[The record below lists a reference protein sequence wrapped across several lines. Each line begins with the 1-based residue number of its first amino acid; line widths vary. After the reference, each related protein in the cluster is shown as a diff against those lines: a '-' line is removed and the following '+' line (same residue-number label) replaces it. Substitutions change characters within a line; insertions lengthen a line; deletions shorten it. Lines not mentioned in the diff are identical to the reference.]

1 MPRAAPRTWGVT
13 WEDRCV
19 QLDIRRAQPR
29 SPEAQIAWI
38 GVPLLV
44 LAVTT
49 LLVAV
54 EWSPL
59 MDLDRDLVEAA
70 HDFSS
75 GHDTWIDFLKW
86 FAVWVGPLVLRITVL
101 VVAAVMLVRRHVRFG
116 LWMILVTAVEWIAA
130 PAGKQVLERER
141 PGVGSPITDV
151 EGWAYPSGHAA
162 AAGYFAAVAIL
173 TTMALLPRGWL
184 RRTLCGVWIVL
195 SVAIGLERIFLVAHY
210 PTDVIG
216 GWALGVLIVMIGWA
230 LLLRLAPPEPGPVP
244 GSTGPRPSRVAVIV
258 NPTKIVDPE
267 AFQAQVAAAASAHGW
282 DEPIWFE
289 TTPEDPGTSMAEDAL
304 AAGAEMVIA
313 AGGDGTVRVVCAE
326 LARTGVSVGIVPLG
340 TGNLLT
346 RNLGL
351 PLHIG
356 DAIEVAM
363 SGQDR
368 AVDIVGFSGDGIDDT
383 CFTVMAGLGLDAAIM
398 HGAAD
403 EMKARMG
410 SSAYVVSALRQVR
423 YPAVRV
429 EITVDD
435 GEPMHYRARTVVIGN
450 VGAITAGIPLIPD
463 ARIDDGLVDVVVIA
477 PVRTWGWLAL
487 LWRVLTRRRRT
498 DHRLDRMRGRNVV
511 LKAEKPSPRQLD
523 GDTIPDG
530 QEIRAQVFA
539 GTLLVRVPR

>member
-1 MPRAAPRTWGVT
+1 VH
-13 WEDRCV
+13 
-19 QLDIRRAQPR
+19 LDLRRAQPR
-29 SPEAQIAWI
+29 RPEAQAAWI

-44 LAVTT
+44 LVVTT
-49 LLVAV
+49 VLVAI

-59 MDLDRDLVEAA
+59 MELDRELSRAA
-70 HDFSS
+70 RDVSS
-75 GHDTWIDFLKW
+75 GHETWIDFLKW
-86 FAVWVGPLVLRITVL
+86 FAVWAGPLVLRIVVL
-101 VVAAVMLVRRHVRFG
+101 AVAAVMLVRRHVRFG

-130 PAGKQVLERER
+130 PASKEVLERER
-141 PGVGSPITDV
+141 PGFGGSIADV

-162 AAGYFAAVAIL
+162 GAGYFAAVAIL
-173 TTMALLPRGWL
+173 ATMALLPRGWL
-184 RRTLCGVWIVL
+184 RRTLCGLWIAL
-195 SVAIGLERIFLVAHY
+195 SLAIGLERIFLVAHY
-210 PTDVIG
+210 PSDVIG

-230 LLLRLAPPEPGPVP
+230 LLLRLAPAAPGPVP

-258 NPTKIVDPE
+258 NPTKIVDPDG
-267 AFQAQVAAAASAHGW
+267 FRAQLSTSARTHGW

-289 TTPEDPGTSMAEDAL
+289 TTPDDPGTGMAEAAL
-304 AAGAEMVIA
+304 SAGAEMVIA

-326 LARTGVSVGIVPLG
+326 LARTGVPIGIVPLG

-368 AVDIVGFSGDGIDDT
+368 AVDIVGLTGDDIDDT

-410 SSAYVVSALRQVR
+410 SSAYVVSALRQIR

-450 VGAITAGIPLIPD
+450 VGAITGGIPLIPD
-463 ARIDDGLVDVVVIA
+463 ARIDDGLLDVVVIA
-477 PVRTWGWLAL
+477 PVRTLGWLAL
-487 LWRVLTRRRRT
+487 VWRVVTRRRRT
-498 DHRLDRMRGRNVV
+498 DQRLDRMRGRRVV
-511 LKAEKPSPRQLD
+511 LRAEKSTPRQLD

-530 QEIRAQVFA
+530 HEIQAEVFA
-539 GTLLVRVPR
+539 GTLLVRVPRRPTTERPA

>member
-1 MPRAAPRTWGVT
+1 VT
-13 WEDRCV
+13 WEDRGV

-29 SPEAQIAWI
+29 GPEAQIAWI
-38 GVPLLV
+38 GMPLLI

-49 LLVAV
+49 ALVAV

-59 MDLDRDLVEAA
+59 MELDQDLVEAA

-75 GHDTWIDFLKW
+75 GHETWTDFLKW
-86 FAVWVGPLVLRITVL
+86 AAVWVGPLTLRIAVL
-101 VVAAVMLVRRHVRFG
+101 AVAAVMLVRRHIRFA
-116 LWMILVTAVEWIAA
+116 LWMILVTAAEWIAA
-130 PAGKQVLERER
+130 PASKEVLQRER
-141 PGVGSPITDV
+141 PHVGNPVITEV

-184 RRTLCGVWIVL
+184 RRTLCGVWIVVG
-195 SVAIGLERIFLVAHY
+195 VAIGLERVFLVAHY
-210 PTDVIG
+210 STDVIG
-216 GWALGVLIVMIGWA
+216 GWALGVLIVMVGWA
-230 LLLRLAPPEPGPVP
+230 LLLRLAPPTPGPVP
-244 GSTGPRPSRVAVIV
+244 GSTGPRPSKVAVIV

-267 AFQAQVAAAASAHGW
+267 GFRALVTTGAAAHGW

-313 AGGDGTVRVVCAE
+313 AGGDGTVRVVCTE
-326 LARTGVSVGIVPLG
+326 LARTGVPVGIVPLG

-356 DAIEVAM
+356 DAVEVAM

-368 AVDIVGFSGDGIDDT
+368 AVDIVGMSGDDIDDT

-463 ARIDDGLVDVVVIA
+463 ARIDDGLLDVVVIA

-498 DHRLDRMRGRNVV
+498 DHRLDRMRGRSVV
-511 LKAEKPSPRQLD
+511 LKAEKPTPRQLD

-530 QEIRAQVFA
+530 QEIRAEVFA

>member
-1 MPRAAPRTWGVT
+1 MP
-13 WEDRCV
+13 
-19 QLDIRRAQPR
+19 LDIRRAQPR
-29 SPEAQIAWI
+29 RPGSQAAWI

-49 LLVAV
+49 TLVAL

-59 MDLDRDLVEAA
+59 MELDQDLADAA
-70 HDFSS
+70 YDFSS
-75 GHDTWIDFLKW
+75 GNDTWVSFLQW
-86 FAVWVGPLVLRITVL
+86 FADWVGPVTLRVAVL
-101 VVAAVMLVRRHVRFG
+101 VVAVVLLIRRHVRFA
-116 LWMILVTAVEWIAA
+116 LWMILVTAVEWIVA
-130 PAGKQVLERER
+130 PASKELFDRER
-141 PGVGSPITDV
+141 PTNALDVASGSS
-151 EGWAYPSGHAA
+151 YPSGHAA

-173 TTMALLPRGWL
+173 TTMALLPRGWW
-184 RRTLCGVWIVL
+184 RRTLCALWL
-195 SVAIGLERIFLVAHY
+195 AIGVAVGLDRIFLVVHF
-210 PTDVIG
+210 PSDVIG
-216 GWALGVLIVMIGWA
+216 GWALGVVIVMIGWA
-230 LLLRLAPPEPGPVP
+230 LLLRLAPPTPGPVP

-267 AFQAQVAAAASAHGW
+267 AFRAQMSAAALAHGW
-282 DEPIWFE
+282 QEPIWFE
-289 TTPEDPGTSMAEDAL
+289 TTPDDPGTSMAEAAL
-304 AAGAEMVIA
+304 SAGAEMVIA
-313 AGGDGTVRVVCAE
+313 AGGDGTVRVVCTE
-326 LARTGVSVGIVPLG
+326 LARTGVPVGIVPLG

-368 AVDIVGFSGDGIDDT
+368 AVDIVGLSGDGIDDT

-410 SSAYVVSALRQVR
+410 STAYVVSALRQMR

-450 VGAITAGIPLIPD
+450 VGAITGGIPLIPD
-463 ARIDDGLVDVVVIA
+463 ARIDDGLIDVVVIA

-487 LWRVLTRRRRT
+487 IWRVLTRRRRT
-498 DHRLDRMRGRNVV
+498 DHRLDRMRGRSVV
-511 LKAEKPSPRQLD
+511 LRVENPSPRQLD

-530 QEIRAQVFA
+530 QEVRAQVFA